1 MLGASEYQS
10 SVSIPIKKLKH
21 TKDHQTIEELFSFY
35 ENIPINPFIYTFF
48 INLLL
53 VDTLIKRE
61 SKNILNLYKYI
72 NSNTI
77 VLIKNDDVKI
87 YINLSSIN
95 KDVVELSIPQKIV
108 KQPYLLNKILATEV
122 IFYNGEVK

>member
-1 MLGASEYQS
+1 M
-10 SVSIPIKKLKH
+10 
-21 TKDHQTIEELFSFY
+21 
-35 ENIPINPFIYTFF
+35 
-48 INLLL
+48 
-53 VDTLIKRE
+53 
-61 SKNILNLYKYI
+61 
-72 NSNTI
+72 
-77 VLIKNDDVKI
+77 LIKNDDVKI